1 MEVFTIILGVI
12 ALSLIL
18 NDLVL
23 EDYRQTDDY
32 KKWLNDK

>member
-1 MEVFTIILGVI
+1 MILFKIILAVF
-12 ALSLIL
+12 ALALIL

-32 KKWLNDK
+32 KKWINDK

>member
-1 MEVFTIILGVI
+1 MEFFTIILGII
-12 ALSLIL
+12 ALALIL

-32 KKWLNDK
+32 KKWINDK

>member
-1 MEVFTIILGVI
+1 MKVFTIILGVFTL
-12 ALSLIL
+12 ALLL

-32 KKWLNDK
+32 KKWINDK